1 MQIEKIEKKQ
11 NQQRLTLVL
20 GCILSLLTIVALAG
34 MWAWSVSNVTSEI
47 TNQQDKMRIRFSQEL
62 KASKA

>member
-11 NQQRLTLVL
+11 NQQRLSLVL